1 VPTTTIENPQ
11 RIAVLLG
18 ASGATGQKL
27 LPLLLGDPRYS
38 RVITMSR
45 RETGVRHGKLEN
57 RVVDFENLA
66 AAFRDLKVDDCYC
79 TFGTTIKIAGSE
91 VAMTRIDHEWVLA
104 FAKAGLTA
112 GATRFAYLSA
122 ANANARSSVFY
133 ARLKG
138 QTEDTLKTLGYADL
152 SIFRPSMIIA
162 ERTQR
167 RWLESLLF
175 SVLPLIDTLMVG
187 AFAKY
192 RSIPVATLAKA
203 IAILGCQPGTG
214 TKTYLRQDMVEA

>member
-1 VPTTTIENPQ
+1 MPPTTIENPP
-11 RIAVLLG
+11 RVAVLLG

-38 RVITMSR
+38 KVITVSR
-45 RETGVRHGKLEN
+45 RETDARHGKLED
-57 RVVDFENLA
+57 RVVDFDDLA
-66 AAFRDLKVDDCYC
+66 AAFRGLKVDDCYC

-91 VAMTRIDHEWVLA
+91 AAMTRIDHAWVLE
-104 FAKAGLTA
+104 FAKAGLVA

-122 ANANARSSVFY
+122 ANANAKSSVFY

-138 QTEDTLKTLGYADL
+138 QTEDALKALGYADL

-162 ERTQR
+162 ERSQR
-167 RWLESLLF
+167 RWLECLLF
-175 SVLPLIDTLMVG
+175 SVLPLVDKLMVG

-203 IAILGCQPGTG
+203 IAVLGCQPGIG
-214 TKTYLRQDMVEA
+214 SRTYLWQEMVDA